1 MIPQPDTG
9 FESNPENCPVEQT
22 LRLLSGKWKLLVLFH
37 LGNGPVRWG
46 ALRRSLA
53 PITPRVLTAT
63 LKALEADGLIWR
75 RVEAIIPPSV
85 SYGLTERGEA
95 LGPVFEAMFRW
106 GTVQMDRGS

>member
-1 MIPQPDTG
+1 MIPRSDVQ
-9 FESNPENCPVEQT
+9 NHPENCPVEQT

-75 RVEAIIPPSV
+75 KVEAVVPPSV
-85 SYGLTERGEA
+85 SYGLTDRGEA
-95 LGPVFEAMFRW
+95 LGPVFEAMFHW
-106 GTVQMDRGS
+106 GTGQVDRS

>member
-1 MIPQPDTG
+1 MIPKPHAQND
-9 FESNPENCPVEQT
+9 PENCPVEQT

-46 ALRRSLA
+46 ALRRSLV

-63 LKALEADGLIWR
+63 LKALETDGLIWR
-75 RVEAIIPPSV
+75 KVEAVVPPSV
-85 SYGLTERGEA
+85 SYGLTNRGEA

-106 GTVQMDRGS
+106 GTDQTDRG